1 MVFPFSYRL
10 PGVGFTVDRTE
21 PNARSTRP
29 PAKEANMV
37 GPNHVI
43 LLPRTF
49 LPPSSFFFTCSR
61 SESGLGS
68 SRELRLQGGGGGRAA
83 PLLAA
88 ARQPGGGRCGGP
100 AVGRCGEL
108 WTSGPARRRRG
119 AAADGWRCGEIGSH
133 RQEGPPP
140 GSRLQRQA
148 PRVPAPFFLFLSFFQ
163 FFYLIFFLC
172 KNFSHEIF

>member
-108 WTSGPARRRRG
+108 WTSGPVRRRRG
-119 AAADGWRCGEIGSH
+119 AAADGWRCGELRALAAAGG
-133 RQEGPPP
+133 RALPGLAPPAASSP
-140 GSRLQRQA
+140 GTGAL
-148 PRVPAPFFLFLSFFQ
+148 FFFF
-163 FFYLIFFLC
+163 FFNFFT
-172 KNFSHEIF
+172 